1 MNGSYPVRQWGN
13 TLPAD
18 IFLKLAGIA
27 GESQDA
33 KHKGE
38 IDVLAWSWGLSAGQ
52 GAQGG
57 SRAGV
62 VRPTFQEM
70 SIQKL
75 TDLASPLLVAATAR
89 SENIS
94 DATPTVRK
102 AGKTPQE
109 YLVINMK
116 NVMVTSMIFQETKEE
131 DRPQESIMI
140 KFGTFDFEYAP
151 FKADGTKDTQVSAK
165 WDVTNNKAL

>member
-1 MNGSYPVRQWGN
+1 M
-13 TLPAD
+13 PAD

-52 GAQGG
+52 GAQAG
-57 SRAGV
+57 SGAGA

-75 TDLASPLLVAATAR
+75 TDLASPLLVAATVK

-94 DATPTVRK
+94 DATLTVRN
-102 AGKTPQE
+102 ASKTPQD

-116 NVMVTSMIFQETKEE
+116 NVMVTSMTFQESKEE
-131 DRPQESIMI
+131 DRPQENIMI
-140 KFGTFDFEYAP
+140 KFGAFDFEYTP
-151 FKADGTKDTQVSAK
+151 LKADGTKANQVSVT
-165 WDVTNNKAL
+165 WDITNNKAL